1 MNRTFC
7 LIVSLLIL
15 FPFRVHAQNNNNDG
29 YWWKDLNSDQKLFFI
44 MGFVDGVTYAD
55 GTVRAVFPNA
65 GRSKTGQVE
74 FIKEECDFYNIHNG
88 QLAHGLEE
96 FYQDFRNQS
105 IEATSGLSYVR
116 DQIRGKS
123 PKVLERELT
132 FLRARVRLRSEE
144 VARRVNHGLSL
155 SRPPPARSPPARIS
169 PTLAHAHVAQLHT
182 KWCRALR
189 SSALEPRWYTFSRE

>member
-88 QLAHGLEE
+88 HV
-96 FYQDFRNQS
+96 
-105 IEATSGLSYVR
+105 LSYVR